1 MILPGNEFLKYFNQD
16 FLFIYDVTEHNCAV
30 YVKHHINQFKFY

>member
-1 MILPGNEFLKYFNQD
+1 MILPGKELLKYINRD
-16 FLFIYDVTEHNCAV
+16 FLFIYDVTEHSCPE